1 MTTAFELGRLSA
13 MQKIAEEPTMAGR
26 IGQTF
31 NDAGSYLH
39 DSLFGSAEQQ
49 KAKIAAKNKRLASY
63 AAQRAKASK
72 LPDLNPVAAR
82 GK

>member
-13 MQKIAEEPTMAGR
+13 MQKIAEEPTITGR

-31 NDAGSYLH
+31 NEAGSYLH
-39 DSLFGSAEQQ
+39 DALLGSAEQQ

-63 AAQRAKASK
+63 AAQRAKAVK
-72 LPDLNPVAAR
+72 LPDLTPVAA
-82 GK
+82 KK

>member
-1 MTTAFELGRLSA
+1 VTTAFELGRSSA
-13 MQKIAEEPTMAGR
+13 MQKIAAEPTIAGR

-31 NDAGSYLH
+31 NEAGSYLH
-39 DSLFGSAEQQ
+39 DAFLGSVEQQ

-63 AAQRAKASK
+63 AAQRAKAVK
-72 LPDLNPVAAR
+72 LPDLNPVAAS